1 MTTIKATGILLFLL
15 LLISQPAFAGK
26 IVGANHGPTE
36 IVPLSPEGTTAM
48 GDDCTDPIVIPGL
61 PYTDTNQT
69 NCGRGNNY
77 DATCLGW
84 WDAGEDIVYE
94 FTLAAMTYVKISLDP
109 LGTRYV
115 GILVDDTCPADL
127 SCNAIFQ
134 GEGTGVKV
142 MNLALEAGTYFI
154 MIDSWPPPACTPAF
168 NLTLE
173 EFVPPCADAID
184 LQIQSL
190 PIFDINTCGGGA
202 DLSPTNSCTGFTVG
216 APSEDLEYKIHLAEG
231 ETFSVVLT
239 GEDVYTYDASIYLL
253 TDCLDMDSCVAGGD
267 DPENFSYVAEA
278 AGWYYLIIDGVSGC
292 GPATVMIEAPVAT
305 EVHSWGLVK
314 SIYR

>member
-1 MTTIKATGILLFLL
+1 MTTTKATGILFLL

-26 IVGANHGPTE
+26 IVGSNHGPTE
-36 IVPLSPEGTTAM
+36 FIPLSVEGAATV
-48 GDDCTDPIVIPGL
+48 GDDCTDPIMIPGL
-61 PYTDTNQT
+61 PYTDTNQA

-94 FTLAAMTYVKISLDP
+94 FTLAAMTFVKITVDP

-115 GILVDDTCPADL
+115 GILVDDACPPGLD
-127 SCNAIFQ
+127 CNSIFL

-142 MNLALEAGTYFI
+142 MNLKLEAGTYYI
-154 MIDSWPPPACTPAF
+154 MIDSWPPPACVPAF
-168 NLTLE
+168 NLTVE
-173 EFVPPCADAID
+173 EFVPPCANAID

-190 PIFDINTCGGGA
+190 AVFDINTCGAGA
-202 DLSPTNSCTGFTVG
+202 DLSPTNSCTGFPQG
-216 APSEDLEYKIHLAEG
+216 ALSEDLEYKIYLAEG
-231 ETFSVVLT
+231 ETFAVTLT

-267 DPENFSYVAEA
+267 DHEVFSYVAESD
-278 AGWYYLIIDGVSGC
+278 GWYYLIIDGVSGC
-292 GPATVMIEAPVAT
+292 GPATVSIDAPVST
-305 EVHSWGLVK
+305 EINSWGTVK
-314 SIYR
+314 SMYR